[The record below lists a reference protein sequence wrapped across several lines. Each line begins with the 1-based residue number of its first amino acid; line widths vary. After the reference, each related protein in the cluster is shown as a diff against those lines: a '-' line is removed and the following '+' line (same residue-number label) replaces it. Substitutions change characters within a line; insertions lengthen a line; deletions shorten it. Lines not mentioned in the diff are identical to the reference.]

1 MTPDL
6 TDLLLKSQTSASVF
20 TLVDMR
26 TPAREQQAYVLA
38 FPISPRRKGSRAP
51 PTTSVKLT
59 IPETVYSPTL
69 AGGLFMKREIKFSG
83 HHGDRTWTSWMAGK
97 CLCTKPRVLHRHRK
111 S

>member
-1 MTPDL
+1 MC
-6 TDLLLKSQTSASVF
+6 KSKVKPARPS
-20 TLVDMR
+20 LVDMR

-83 HHGDRTWTSWMAGK
+83 YHGDRTWIPWMAGK
-97 CLCTKPRVLHRHRK
+97 CLLH
-111 S
+111 